1 MKKSLLPVATAAL
14 LFGGMGLALAQSDGP
29 SEPDWNANQGQMFRE
44 YSTTRHYSSYSDT
57 TMHPAVGMVLPNS
70 VTVYE
75 MPGSM
80 TGPSYSRYRYGMI
93 NDHPVVIENSSRKVV
108 HTWD

>member
-14 LFGGMGLALAQSDGP
+14 LFGGMGFALAQSDVP
-29 SEPDWNANQGQMFRE
+29 SEPDWNANQGNVFHE
-44 YSTTRHYSSYSDT
+44 NWTARHYSSYSDM
-57 TMHPAVGMVLPNS
+57 TMHPAVGMVLPDS

-80 TGPSYSRYRYGMI
+80 NGPVYSRYRYGMI
-93 NDHPVVIENSSRKVV
+93 NDHPVVIENSSRRVV
-108 HTWD
+108 HT